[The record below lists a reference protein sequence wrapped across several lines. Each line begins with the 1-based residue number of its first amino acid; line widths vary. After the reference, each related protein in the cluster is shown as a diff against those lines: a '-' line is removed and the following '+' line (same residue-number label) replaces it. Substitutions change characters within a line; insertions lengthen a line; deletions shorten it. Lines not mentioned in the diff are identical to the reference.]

1 MPLSN
6 IILYILQSYN
16 DPLLKGTV
24 KVKFKGIKI
33 IRYILKNYFFVR
45 KGPLSIFRE
54 FHLKETPSGK
64 KSLSKVHRK
73 I

>member
-6 IILYILQSYN
+6 IILYILQSHN
-16 DPLLKGTV
+16 DLLLKGTV

-33 IRYILKNYFFVR
+33 IRYILKNYFFCPQ
-45 KGPLSIFRE
+45 GASLSIFRE

-64 KSLSKVHRK
+64 KVVVKSTS
-73 I
+73 